1 MQELTHLLRG
11 LRRLNELQARPLA
24 PWAASLTERERD
36 LAVEQARLGLPTYL
50 LGHHDRLVARGK
62 RSLAVVR
69 NGVCGACHIRLPL
82 GHQHP
87 AARGGDLDVCDNCGV
102 FLEWE
107 VCEVPVE
114 VVKPAAKRGR
124 PSHKSSGQHSIAA

>member
-1 MQELTHLLRG
+1 MKDYHHCLRG
-11 LRRLNELQARPLA
+11 LRRLNELEGPKPA
-24 PWAASLTERERD
+24 PWVEYLTEGERR
-36 LAVEQARLGLPTYL
+36 LAIAEARRGLPTYL

-69 NGVCGACHIRLPL
+69 RGVCGACHIRLPL

-102 FLEWE
+102 FLEWDLSEE
-107 VCEVPVE
+107 VAPAVSVE
-114 VVKPAAKRGR
+114 KARRTRKKPLAV
-124 PSHKSSGQHSIAA
+124 

>member
-1 MQELTHLLRG
+1 MQNIKKCLRG
-11 LRRLNELQARPLA
+11 LRRLNELEGPNPAI
-24 PWAASLTERERD
+24 WVECLTPRERAVA
-36 LAVEQARLGLPTYL
+36 LAEARRGLPSQV
-50 LGHHDRLVARGK
+50 LGHHERLVARRK

-87 AARGGDLDVCDNCGV
+87 SFRGGDLDVCDNCGV

-107 VCEVPVE
+107 EPTPVALVE
-114 VVKPAAKRGR
+114 PVVKSRRSQKRTLAA
-124 PSHKSSGQHSIAA
+124 